1 MTSILHLS
9 LAEYD
14 SMVRVGAFD
23 RIERKIELIRGELL
37 EMNPAGPI
45 HDDLITYLNNWS
57 VRNADPER
65 TLITSQ
71 TGLDLPEVQSRP
83 EPDLMWIRA
92 TRYRDHHPRS
102 ADVQL
107 AIEVAYSSL
116 VYDLEIKR
124 RLYAESNI
132 GEYWIVDPQARCI
145 HIHRQ
150 PNDGDYT
157 DRFVRS
163 DPGTISPLIQP
174 TATLD
179 LSDLFG
185 PQPFA
190 TSN

>member
-1 MTSILHLS
+1 MTNTLHLS

-45 HDDLITYLNNWS
+45 HDDLIIYLTNWS
-57 VRNADPER
+57 VRNSDAER

-107 AIEVAYSSL
+107 AIEVADSSL
-116 VYDLEIKR
+116 GYDMETKR
-124 RLYAESNI
+124 RLYAECNI
-132 GEYWIVDPQARCI
+132 REYWIVDTQAHCI
-145 HIHRQ
+145 HVYRE
-150 PNDGDYT
+150 PKAGDYT
-157 DRFVRS
+157 DRMVCHS
-163 DPGTISPLIQP
+163 PGRLSPLVQP
-174 TATLD
+174 SAILE
-179 LSDLFG
+179 LIDLFG
-185 PQPFA
+185 APSHPRP
-190 TSN
+190 

>member
-45 HDDLITYLNNWS
+45 HDDLITYLTNWS
-57 VRNADPER
+57 VRNSDPER
-65 TLITSQ
+65 TLITSR
-71 TGLDLPEVQSRP
+71 TGLNLPEVQSRP

-92 TRYRDHHPRS
+92 SRYRDHHPRS

-116 VYDLEIKR
+116 VYDMETKR
-124 RLYAESNI
+124 RIYAESNI
-132 GEYWIVDPQARCI
+132 REYWIVDPQARCI
-145 HIHRQ
+145 HVHRN
-150 PNDGDYT
+150 PNNGDYT
-157 DRFVRS
+157 ERFVRS
-163 DPGTISPLIQP
+163 DPGSLSSLIQP

-185 PQPFA
+185 G
-190 TSN
+190 

>member
-1 MTSILHLS
+1 MTSILNLS

-14 SMVRVGAFD
+14 LMVRVGAFD

-57 VRNADPER
+57 VRNSDPVR

-83 EPDLMWIRA
+83 EPDVMWIRA

-116 VYDLEIKR
+116 AYDLEIKR

-145 HIHRQ
+145 HVHRK
-150 PNDGDYT
+150 PSDGDYT
-157 DRFVRS
+157 DRFDRH
-163 DPGTISPLIQP
+163 DPGTLSPLIQP
-174 TATLD
+174 TAKLD

-185 PQPFA
+185 V
-190 TSN
+190 